1 MKAGEKTINLLAC
14 IAFVLVVGLGMQ
26 AWELLTERQLTVEQI
41 QKLQRKLTQQIRF
54 ADEHSD
60 YKTYKIKL
68 LDKQKKLEQQVEH
81 NLNLNNLLQR
91 LQKQAQAQSIL
102 LNSMQMEG
110 NPVPLQQ
117 GLQLQTVKISVVGNF
132 YGTYYIAVASQKDIV
147 ANKAVVLF
155 LAIIIC
161 KNNPRTNVA
170 ICANINITQ
179 IRHMACFC
187 VVTQNTIF

>member
-14 IAFVLVVGLGMQ
+14 IAFVLAAGLGMQ
-26 AWELLTERQLTVEQI
+26 AWELSKERQLTVEKT
-41 QKLQRKLTQQIRF
+41 QKLQVQLTQQIHF

-68 LDKQKKLEQQVEH
+68 LDRQKKIEQQVEH

-110 NPVPLQQ
+110 NPVALQN
-117 GLQLQTVKISVVGNF
+117 GLQMQKLQISAVGDFYSLLRWLRQAERDGCKVKELRLHSDMQEKEVLKMELSLEF
-132 YGTYYIAVASQKDIV
+132 HIA
-147 ANKAVVLF
+147 N
-155 LAIIIC
+155 
-161 KNNPRTNVA
+161 
-170 ICANINITQ
+170 
-179 IRHMACFC
+179 
-187 VVTQNTIF
+187 

>member
-102 LNSMQMEG
+102 LNSMHVGSSPFIGSSRTDSENKCCRQFLFPAALAAAG
-110 NPVPLQQ
+110 RTRRLQ
-117 GLQLQTVKISVVGNF
+117 V
-132 YGTYYIAVASQKDIV
+132 
-147 ANKAVVLF
+147 
-155 LAIIIC
+155 
-161 KNNPRTNVA
+161 
-170 ICANINITQ
+170 
-179 IRHMACFC
+179 
-187 VVTQNTIF
+187 